1 MAERSAM
8 QVIVQAK
15 SLRVTRALREFIER
29 HSQKLNKLGQNVT
42 AVRVYLEQSTK
53 KSSKS
58 KNVLVKFKI
67 EVPGQNLWI
76 EVAGYDF
83 YDAIVDAID
92 AATRKLRK
100 NKEKQL
106 DQKKV

>member
-1 MAERSAM
+1 MK
-8 QVIVQAK
+8 VIVQAK
-15 SLRVTRALREFIER
+15 SLKVTRALREFIER

-58 KNVLVKFKI
+58 KSVLVKFKI
-67 EVPGQNLWI
+67 EVPGQDLWV

-83 YDAIVDAID
+83 YDAIVDAIN

-106 DQKKV
+106 DQQKA

>member
-1 MAERSAM
+1 MK
-8 QVIVQAK
+8 VIVQAK
-15 SLRVTRALREFIER
+15 SLKVTRALREFIER
-29 HSQKLNKLGQNVT
+29 HSQKLDKLGQKVT
-42 AVRVYLEQSTK
+42 SVRVYLELSTK

-58 KNVLVKFKI
+58 KNVLVKYKI
-67 EVPGQNLWI
+67 EVPGQDLWV

-83 YDAIVDAID
+83 YDAIVDAVD

-106 DQKKV
+106 EY

>member
-1 MAERSAM
+1 MK
-8 QVIVQAK
+8 VIVQAK
-15 SLRVTRALREFIER
+15 SLKVTRALREFIER
-29 HSQKLNKLGQNVT
+29 HSQKLGKLGQKVT

-58 KNVLVKFKI
+58 KNVLVKYKI
-67 EVPGQNLWI
+67 EVPGQDLWI

-83 YDAIVDAID
+83 YDAIVDAVN

-106 DQKKV
+106 EY

>member
-1 MAERSAM
+1 MK
-8 QVIVQAK
+8 VIVQAK
-15 SLRVTRALREFIER
+15 SLKVTRALREFIER
-29 HSQKLNKLGQNVT
+29 HSQKLGKLGQKVT

-58 KNVLVKFKI
+58 KSVLVKYKI
-67 EVPGQNLWI
+67 EVPGQDLWVEI
-76 EVAGYDF
+76 AGYDF
-83 YDAIVDAID
+83 YDAIVDAVD

-106 DQKKV
+106 EY